1 LTKFVYPWMNR
12 RKPYWVDQKADPLV
26 DEGITYENKEFLL
39 QERLKSGTRSPVI
52 SIRNTSKPW
61 LPLETQRCGLIAV
74 KLGMYPLWDKR
85 GEKIDCTILQV
96 CRIQLSNGLIKISSQ
111 SYILFMDMFITLLL
125 VPDNHALRYVPP
137 DQLDN
142 YLSLRDPRGDWLNN
156 QRLPSWITQKR
167 WGLQIVGAMSADPIE
182 FTPEWCGLFTSAGV
196 APKRKISRF
205 LVSPDAALDPGTP
218 IYMQHFRIGD
228 YVDVTAR
235 TINRGFQGVIER
247 WGMSGG
253 PAIHGSTKFHRRV
266 GSLAGA
272 GKKVIRGKRM
282 PGVMG
287 NRYRSLRGL
296 QILRM
301 NPRLNLIY
309 LSGPTPGPVHSF
321 CLLHDS
327 WLMNRQHELVE
338 NPPPNPTWFPNEE
351 EAVKADENQH
361 DTIDYFDDFAEDLYH
376 ESIHRYDEPN
386 PTIAATSTTH
396 NHFID
401 APPPTVTATFLPPP
415 PLVPITTTNTT
426 SPTPT
431 TIVTTSDFLPPPP
444 SPPLPPPLLGN
455 DDLDKK
461 NVQVIVRTSPRHP
474 KICSPDAQTTDNE
487 PVVYGDK
494 QRWEMTRLSWTKK
507 PDTVSGYYQTTQP
520 GKLG

>member
-1 LTKFVYPWMNR
+1 MNR
-12 RKPYWVDQKADPLV
+12 RKPYWVDQKADPRV
-26 DEGITYENKEFLL
+26 DEDITHENKDFLL
-39 QERLKSGTRSPVI
+39 EQRLNSSSRSPVI
-52 SIRNTSKPW
+52 NAQNIQKPW
-61 LPLETQRCGLIAV
+61 APLQTQRCGLIAV
-74 KLGMYPLWDKR
+74 KLGMYPMWNKR
-85 GEKIDCTILQV
+85 GEKIDCTILQ
-96 CRIQLSNGLIKISSQ
+96 
-111 SYILFMDMFITLLL
+111 

-253 PAIHGSTKFHRRV
+253 PALHGSTKFHRRV

-272 GKKVIRGKRM
+272 GKKVIRGKKM

-327 WLMNRQHELVE
+327 WLINRQHELAE
-338 NPPPNPTWFPNEE
+338 NPPPNPTWFPNEQE
-351 EAVKADENQH
+351 SLKAEDNQPGSV
-361 DTIDYFDDFAEDLYH
+361 DYFDDFAEDVYH
-376 ESIHRYDEPN
+376 ESIHRYDEPSI
-386 PTIAATSTTH
+386 TFTS
-396 NHFID
+396 
-401 APPPTVTATFLPPP
+401 
-415 PLVPITTTNTT
+415 
-426 SPTPT
+426 
-431 TIVTTSDFLPPPP
+431 
-444 SPPLPPPLLGN
+444 
-455 DDLDKK
+455 
-461 NVQVIVRTSPRHP
+461 
-474 KICSPDAQTTDNE
+474 
-487 PVVYGDK
+487 
-494 QRWEMTRLSWTKK
+494 
-507 PDTVSGYYQTTQP
+507 
-520 GKLG
+520 